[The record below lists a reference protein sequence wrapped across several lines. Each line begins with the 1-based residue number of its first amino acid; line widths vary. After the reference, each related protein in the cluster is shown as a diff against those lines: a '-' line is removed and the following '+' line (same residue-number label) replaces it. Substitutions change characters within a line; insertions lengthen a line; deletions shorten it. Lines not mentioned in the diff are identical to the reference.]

1 MPRSILVGVIAGVGV
16 TVGLQLL
23 HAAGMG
29 EVPVLDAVLL
39 RPGGLATW
47 LFVLGDVGTPLQY
60 AVWPLLISCCI
71 NAVVG
76 AGLGWL
82 AGAVWRR
89 RPSGRGDASG

>member
-1 MPRSILVGVIAGVGV
+1 MPRSILLGAIAGVGA
-16 TVGLQLL
+16 TVGLRLL

-29 EVPVLDAVLL
+29 ELPVLDAVLL

-60 AVWPLLISCCI
+60 VVWPLLISCCL
-71 NAVVG
+71 NAVAG

-82 AGAVWRR
+82 AGALWRKR
-89 RPSGRGDASG
+89 QSSRGA